1 MTEATKLPLNALRA
15 FEAVAA
21 HLSFTGAAQSLKVTT
36 AAVSSHIKSLEEF
49 LETPLFV
56 RHSRSV
62 RLTPQGARLLPGIQR
77 GMGELTRAVEQ
88 LRQDRSS
95 GLLNIS
101 LLGSFL
107 QKWLL
112 PRLGDFYQKYPEVDL
127 RFNASRELVDF
138 MQTDFHAAVRYGTGD
153 WPQLHAEKM
162 LDDWVFPV
170 TSPALLAKVGPIE
183 TLLDLGKYK
192 RLHSASEPW
201 NDWLRRVGGDTTRM
215 EGGPV
220 LDDSAS
226 VLAAAEQGHGVA
238 LARWSPATW
247 PRAAWCGP
255 RARACGSG
263 TPTTSWRRPTTSS
276 CRRSFASATGCAK
289 CAVSSHLQR
298 ASGWNREKWGHSSFP
313 RLLPWRRTC
322 AEMRNVPISR
332 PAGRPRR

>member
-1 MTEATKLPLNALRA
+1 MMDGATKLPLNALRA

-21 HLSFTGAAQSLKVTT
+21 HLSFTGAAQSLNVTT

-112 PRLGDFYQKYPEVDL
+112 PRLGDFYQKHPEVDL

-138 MQTDFHAAVRYGTGD
+138 MQTDFHAAVRYGGGD

-170 TSPALLAKVGPIE
+170 TSPALLASLGRID
-183 TLLDLGKYK
+183 TLADLNKYK
-192 RLHSASEPW
+192 LLHSSSEPW
-201 NDWLRRVGGDTTRM
+201 ADWLRRVGGDTTRV
-215 EGGPV
+215 ERGPV

-226 VLAAAEQGHGVA
+226 VLAAAEQGHGLA
-238 LARWSPATW
+238 LARWSLVA
-247 PRAAWCGP
+247 GD
-255 RARACGSG
+255 
-263 TPTTSWRRPTTSS
+263 
-276 CRRSFASATGCAK
+276 
-289 CAVSSHLQR
+289 L
-298 ASGWNREKWGHSSFP
+298 ASGRLVRPSGQSVRQHNSYYFVAPLHHFELPKVIRFRDWLREVCNQFP
-313 RLLPWRRTC
+313 PPEGERLEPT
-322 AEMRNVPISR
+322 A
-332 PAGRPRR
+332 